1 MLMSPRGEVRGYIVK
16 ELRINDKIRARE
28 VRVIGEKGEQLGV
41 IPLSQALQMARERD
55 LDLVEVA
62 PTANPPVCRI
72 FDYGKFRYEQT
83 KKEREAR
90 RRQKAVMLR
99 QVRFRPKTD
108 DHDIESKIRL
118 VKKLIDEGN
127 KVKVNVIFRG
137 REITHPEI
145 GRELLG
151 RVVKA
156 LEGMVT
162 LEKTPAIEGR
172 NMTAILAPPPARS
185 KDSKKIAK
193 ESKES

>member
-1 MLMSPRGEVRGYIVK
+1 
-16 ELRINDKIRARE
+16 
-28 VRVIGEKGEQLGV
+28 
-41 IPLSQALQMARERD
+41 
-55 LDLVEVA
+55 
-62 PTANPPVCRI
+62 
-72 FDYGKFRYEQT
+72 
-83 KKEREAR
+83 
-90 RRQKAVMLR
+90 MLR

-162 LEKTPAIEGR
+162 LEKTAALEGR

-185 KDSKKIAK
+185 RDTKKIAK